1 MDEILEQ
8 AKNLI
13 ATNPQK
19 SLELFNKIL
28 ANKNDDI
35 SALYGIA
42 QLLLND
48 RQNQKAM
55 EFAKKAIS
63 QNHLQCVEI
72 LDIKSQCYGVL
83 AIANEREG
91 NIHDAAIYLSAH
103 QILADICANAK
114 THILDQNPH
123 FESESFGA
131 YSPNANYARQFLEHG
146 VLSYENDKEPFYA
159 LACVLVAF
167 YHANIKVCEN
177 SKISKSYELPQNPS
191 QVIKNLY
198 ANAMIFLAL
207 LAFDMDN
214 KEKAKAFL
222 DEAGQGDLLYEAMKF
237 RILSALALS
246 QQDTQNSK
254 ELAQKALIY
263 KSYKNHLV
271 LANIALN
278 LQDLKTAK
286 DQIQKAKE
294 LAKNESQNAEI
305 LAVQAY
311 VCLKQND
318 KQKAKELAQNAL
330 KFNQKL
336 KVAIMVL
343 LNLENEAIKKI
354 DIMALLVA
362 IHPYQKSV
370 YKSIITTTTALSANV
385 INANE
390 EGQGKNNTNE
400 MFKGAK
406 FNTALNAA
414 LSLLDFY
421 PDDAKNTMT
430 IANTFAKNVNIN
442 DAIKFY
448 RHAAMIDEVK
458 TLALKE
464 LSMLYYEQ
472 KDYEKAF
479 YALEILAQDDNVDE
493 KISIYQVQA
502 EIAIEIGN
510 KKLLE
515 IATSL
520 IEKIQKIEPESF
532 IINILNAKILEK
544 KGKYFDAIN
553 EAQIALEKNPNNEK
567 ALIILAGCFNSV
579 NEYEKWESCFKKLIE
594 IHRQKIINDLKAIS
608 QDEEIDINNK
618 RFLLLENEEI
628 ISKMLWTSHYIQ
640 GKDEKEN
647 FKLAKRYG
655 DIIAAKTRFVY
666 DSYECENFGVNEILD
681 ENTRNFILN
690 SAKNCDFED
699 VKNLEPLMANA
710 SACDALK
717 FYLKNHGKKLR
728 IGLTSGDLKNH
739 PVGYVLEGAFK
750 SLDKEIFELYAYVTH
765 NIEDD
770 LSNRLK
776 PYFKAWQSIAG
787 ISKAAAAAK
796 IHSDKINILLDLS
809 GHTGSNALFTHAY
822 KPAPIGATYIGCP
835 FTTGLS
841 NMDYMIGDSI
851 ISPACEHEVA
861 SERIFNLPKSWWH
874 FTMPPDIDTN
884 ELLSINK
891 EPAYK
896 RNGYFTFGSFN
907 NLYKMN
913 DTLVALWA
921 KILLAVPDSK
931 LFLNYKQLSDE
942 SQKQRIIEWFGRY
955 GVSKDRFILDY
966 TTPRYKTLNA
976 YNLID
981 LGLDTFPFCGFT
993 TTAEAVMMG
1002 IAVIG
1007 LKGDSFATRGAYSIL
1022 TNTNMSEFIANDL
1035 DEYFKKAVYF
1045 ATTGRSKLE
1054 ELRIN
1059 AKERIKNLALFD
1071 TPRFTKDLENA
1082 FLQMWINYE
1091 LGIRLR

>member
-1 MDEILEQ
+1 MNEILEQ
-8 AKNLI
+8 AKSLI
-13 ATNPQK
+13 TTNPQK
-19 SLELFNKIL
+19 SLELFNEIL
-28 ANKNDDI
+28 ANKKDDI

-55 EFAKKAIS
+55 EFAKRAIN
-63 QNHLQCVEI
+63 QNLLECVEI
-72 LDIKSQCYGVL
+72 LDIKSQAYGVL
-83 AIANEREG
+83 AIANEREC

-114 THILDQNPH
+114 THILDQIPH

-131 YSPNANYARQFLEHG
+131 YSPNANYAMQFLEHG
-146 VLSYENDKEPFYA
+146 VLNYENDKEPFYA

-167 YHANIKVCEN
+167 YHANIKPKN
-177 SKISKSYELPQNPS
+177 SEISKGYELPQNPS
-191 QVIKNLY
+191 PAIKSLY

-207 LAFDMDN
+207 LAFDMEN

-246 QQDTQNSK
+246 QKDTQNAK

-278 LQDLKTAK
+278 LQDLKSAK
-286 DQIQKAKE
+286 EQIQKAKE

-318 KQKAKELAQNAL
+318 KQNAKELAQKAL

-354 DIMALLVA
+354 DIMALLAA
-362 IHPYQKSV
+362 IHPYQKNT

-390 EGQGKNNTNE
+390 ESKNNTNE

-406 FNTALNAA
+406 FSIALNAA
-414 LSLLDFY
+414 LALLDFY

-430 IANTFAKNVNIN
+430 IANAFAKNVNTN

-458 TLALKE
+458 KLALKE

-479 YALEILAQDDNVDE
+479 YALEILIKDGKDDEN
-493 KISIYQVQA
+493 IPIYQVQA
-502 EIAIEIGN
+502 EIIIEVGN

-515 IATSL
+515 IAASL
-520 IEKIQKIEPESF
+520 IEKIQKIEPENF

-553 EAQIALEKNPNNEK
+553 EAKIALEKCPNNEK
-567 ALIILAGCFNSV
+567 ALIILASCFNSV
-579 NEYEKWESCFKKLIE
+579 NEYEKWENCFKKLID
-594 IHRQKIINDLKAIS
+594 IRRQKIINDLKVIY
-608 QDEEIDINNK
+608 QDEEIDVNDK
-618 RFLLLENEEI
+618 RFLLLEDEEI
-628 ISKMLWTSHYIQ
+628 ISTMLWTSHYIQ

-750 SLDKEIFELYAYVTH
+750 GLDKEIFELYAYATH

-770 LSNRLK
+770 LSARIK
-776 PYFKAWQSIAG
+776 PHFKSWQSIAG

-841 NMDYMIGDSI
+841 NMDYMIGDGI

-884 ELLSINK
+884 WLLAINQ
-891 EPAYK
+891 EAPYK
-896 RNGYFTFGSFN
+896 TNGYFTFGSFN

-931 LFLNYKQLSDE
+931 LFLNYKQLRDE
-942 SQKQRIIEWFGRY
+942 SQKERVIEWFGRY

-976 YNLID
+976 YNLVD